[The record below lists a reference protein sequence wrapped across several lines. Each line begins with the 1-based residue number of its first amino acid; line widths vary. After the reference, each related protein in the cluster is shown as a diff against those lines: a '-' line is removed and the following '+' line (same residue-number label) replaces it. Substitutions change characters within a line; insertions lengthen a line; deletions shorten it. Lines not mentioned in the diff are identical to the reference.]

1 MNKTNKKLETHK
13 KNKICNCPRC
23 KDLRSLTRV
32 DRVSRW
38 VLGTVKWTYD
48 YGYIIASGALSDK
61 NHPIEKFNNL
71 EETEKKDLI
80 NKCTKAYKPFK
91 KYLLFYVCYLFGA
104 YFQQCKRH
112 NIQFKFEKD
121 FLMIQLINFRK
132 MIEKFYN
139 KPNKKTTIWMPLFD
153 NLFGKKDLNINKN
166 FFLALFPPLKNEQ
179 LELIVDWFIK
189 YKENPTVENIFYSA
203 AHYFHMELDEN
214 SSFNNIK
221 TDNQLDKHLFKITK
235 KDLKGFNKS
244 ILQTEIPI
252 RHSFVYL
259 ASTTHEKL
267 RELFKKYETD
277 DVLIKKIISI
287 GPDINYVI
295 DSLKN

>member
-1 MNKTNKKLETHK
+1 MNKTNKKLESHK
-13 KNKICNCPRC
+13 KNKICNCPSC
-23 KDLRSLTRV
+23 KDLRSLGRV

-71 EETEKKDLI
+71 EETEKKNLI
-80 NKCTKAYKPFK
+80 NKCTKAYKHFK

-166 FFLALFPPLKNEQ
+166 FFLALFPPLKNEH
-179 LELIVDWFIK
+179 LELIVDWFIE
-189 YKENPTVENIFYSA
+189 YKNDPTIESIFYSA
-203 AHYFHMELDEN
+203 AHYLYMELDEN
-214 SSFNNIK
+214 SSFYK
-221 TDNQLDKHLFKITK
+221 VQKKGELMDSMLFKLTD
-235 KDLKGFNKS
+235 KDFKGFDKS
-244 ILQTEIPI
+244 ILQTESPI
-252 RHSFVYL
+252 RFSFVFL
-259 ASTTHEKL
+259 ALATHEKL
-267 RELFKKYETD
+267 KNLFKEYKTNED
-277 DVLIKKIISI
+277 FIEKIISI
-287 GPDINYVI
+287 GPDINYQI
-295 DSLKN
+295 ES

>member
-1 MNKTNKKLETHK
+1 MRKKNNKNKK
-13 KNKICNCPRC
+13 CNCDSC
-23 KDLRSLTRV
+23 KEMRTLDRI

-48 YGYIIASGALSDK
+48 FGYIISSGALSDK
-61 NHPIEKFNNL
+61 NHPIEKFKNL
-71 EETEKKDLI
+71 KDDEKKYLI
-80 NKCTKAYKPFK
+80 NTCEKAYKPFK
-91 KYLLFYVCYLFGA
+91 KYLLFYICYLFGV

-112 NIQFKFEKD
+112 GIEFKFEKD
-121 FLMIQLINFRK
+121 FLMIQLKSFRK
-132 MIEKFYN
+132 MIETFYDS
-139 KPNKKTTIWMPLFD
+139 PNKKTNLWMKSFD
-153 NLFGKKDLNINKN
+153 NLFEKKDLNINKN

>member
-1 MNKTNKKLETHK
+1 MNKTNKKLESHK
-13 KNKICNCPRC
+13 KNKICNCPKC
-23 KDLRSLTRV
+23 KDLRNLGRV

-139 KPNKKTTIWMPLFD
+139 KPNKKTSIWMPLFD

-166 FFLALFPPLKNEQ
+166 FFLALFPPLKKEQ
-179 LELIVDWFIK
+179 LELIVDWFI
-189 YKENPTVENIFYSA
+189 ENKNDPTIESIFYSA
-203 AHYFHMELDEN
+203 AHYLHMELDEN
-214 SSFNNIK
+214 SSFSK
-221 TDNQLDKHLFKITK
+221 VQKKGELMDTMLFKLTD
-235 KDLKGFNKS
+235 KDFKGFDKS
-244 ILQTEIPI
+244 ILQTESPI
-252 RHSFVYL
+252 RYSFVFL
-259 ASTTHEKL
+259 ALATDEKL
-267 RELFKKYETD
+267 KNLFKEYKTND
-277 DVLIKKIISI
+277 DFIEKIISI
-287 GPDINYVI
+287 GPDINYQI
-295 DSLKN
+295 ET

>member
-1 MNKTNKKLETHK
+1 MNKTNKKLESHK
-13 KNKICNCPRC
+13 KNKICNCPKC
-23 KDLRSLTRV
+23 KDLRNLGKG

-48 YGYIIASGALSDK
+48 YGYIMASGAISAK
-61 NHPIEKFNNL
+61 NYPIEKFNNL

-139 KPNKKTTIWMPLFD
+139 KPNKKRE
-153 NLFGKKDLNINKN
+153 GSG
-166 FFLALFPPLKNEQ
+166 
-179 LELIVDWFIK
+179 LE
-189 YKENPTVENIFYSA
+189 
-203 AHYFHMELDEN
+203 
-214 SSFNNIK
+214 
-221 TDNQLDKHLFKITK
+221 
-235 KDLKGFNKS
+235 
-244 ILQTEIPI
+244 
-252 RHSFVYL
+252 
-259 ASTTHEKL
+259 
-267 RELFKKYETD
+267 
-277 DVLIKKIISI
+277 
-287 GPDINYVI
+287 
-295 DSLKN
+295 

>member
-1 MNKTNKKLETHK
+1 MNKKNNKNKK
-13 KNKICNCPRC
+13 CNCDSC
-23 KDLRSLTRV
+23 KEMRTLDRI

-48 YGYIIASGALSDK
+48 FGYIISSGALSDK
-61 NHPIEKFNNL
+61 NHPIEKFKNL
-71 EETEKKDLI
+71 KDDEKKYLI
-80 NKCTKAYKPFK
+80 NTCEKAYKPFK
-91 KYLLFYVCYLFGA
+91 KYLLFYICYLFGA

-112 NIQFKFEKD
+112 KIEFKFEKD
-121 FLMIQLINFRK
+121 FLMIQLKSFRK
-132 MIEKFYN
+132 MIETFYDS
-139 KPNKKTTIWMPLFD
+139 PNKKTNLWMKSFD

-221 TDNQLDKHLFKITK
+221 TDNALDKHLFKLTK

-252 RHSFVYL
+252 RNSFVYL
-259 ASTTHEKL
+259 ALTTHEKL
-267 RELFKKYETD
+267 KKLFIEFEAND
-277 DVLIKKIISI
+277 DLIKKIISI
-287 GPDINYVI
+287 GPDINYQI
-295 DSLKN
+295 E

>member
-1 MNKTNKKLETHK
+1 MNKKNNKNKK
-13 KNKICNCPRC
+13 CNCDSC
-23 KDLRSLTRV
+23 KEMRTLDRI

-48 YGYIIASGALSDK
+48 FGYIISSGALSDK
-61 NHPIEKFNNL
+61 NHPIEKFKNL
-71 EETEKKDLI
+71 KDDEKKYLI
-80 NKCTKAYKPFK
+80 NTCEKAYKPFK
-91 KYLLFYVCYLFGA
+91 KYLLFYICYLFGA

-112 NIQFKFEKD
+112 KIEFKFEKD
-121 FLMIQLINFRK
+121 FLMIQLKSFRK
-132 MIEKFYN
+132 MIETFYYS
-139 KPNKKTTIWMPLFD
+139 PNKKTNLWMKLFD

-221 TDNQLDKHLFKITK
+221 TDNALDKHLFKLTK

-244 ILQTEIPI
+244 ILQAEIPI
-252 RHSFVYL
+252 RNSFVYL
-259 ASTTHEKL
+259 ALTTHEKL
-267 RELFKKYETD
+267 KKLFIEYEAN

-287 GPDINYVI
+287 GPDISYQI
-295 DSLKN
+295 ESLKN

>member
-1 MNKTNKKLETHK
+1 MNKTNKKLESHK
-13 KNKICNCPRC
+13 KNKICNCPSC
-23 KDLRSLTRV
+23 KDLRSLGRV

-71 EETEKKDLI
+71 EKTEKKDLI

-166 FFLALFPPLKNEQ
+166 FFLALFPPLKNEH
-179 LELIVDWFIK
+179 LELIVDWFIE
-189 YKENPTVENIFYSA
+189 YKNDPTIESIFYSA
-203 AHYFHMELDEN
+203 AHYLYMELDEN
-214 SSFNNIK
+214 SSFYK
-221 TDNQLDKHLFKITK
+221 VQKKGELMDSMLFKLTD
-235 KDLKGFNKS
+235 KDFKGFDKS
-244 ILQTEIPI
+244 ILQTESPI
-252 RHSFVYL
+252 RFSFVFL
-259 ASTTHEKL
+259 ALATHEKL
-267 RELFKKYETD
+267 KNLFKEYKTNED
-277 DVLIKKIISI
+277 FIEKIISI
-287 GPDINYVI
+287 GPDINYQI
-295 DSLKN
+295 ET

>member
-1 MNKTNKKLETHK
+1 MNKTNKKLESHK
-13 KNKICNCPRC
+13 KNKICNCPGC
-23 KDLRSLTRV
+23 KDLRSLDRV

-38 VLGTVKWTYD
+38 VLGTVKWSYD

-71 EETEKKDLI
+71 EETEKKELI
-80 NKCTKAYKPFK
+80 NKCEKAYKPFK

-166 FFLALFPPLKNEQ
+166 FFLALFPPLKKEQ
-179 LELIVDWFIK
+179 LELIVDWFIE
-189 YKENPTVENIFYSA
+189 YKNDPTIESIFYSA
-203 AHYFHMELDEN
+203 AHYLHMELDEN
-214 SSFNNIK
+214 SSFYK
-221 TDNQLDKHLFKITK
+221 VQKKGELMDSMLFKLTD
-235 KDLKGFNKS
+235 KDFKGFDKS
-244 ILQTEIPI
+244 ILQTESPI
-252 RHSFVYL
+252 RYSFVYL

-267 RELFKKYETD
+267 KNLFKKYKTND
-277 DVLIKKIISI
+277 DLIEKIVSI
-287 GPDINYVI
+287 GPDINYQI
-295 DSLKN
+295 ET

>member
-1 MNKTNKKLETHK
+1 MNKKNNKNKK
-13 KNKICNCPRC
+13 CNCDSC
-23 KDLRSLTRV
+23 KEMRTLDRI

-48 YGYIIASGALSDK
+48 FGYIISSGALSDK
-61 NHPIEKFNNL
+61 NHPIEKFKNL
-71 EETEKKDLI
+71 KDDEKKYLI
-80 NKCTKAYKPFK
+80 NTCEKAYKPFK
-91 KYLLFYVCYLFGA
+91 KYLLFYICYLFGA

-112 NIQFKFEKD
+112 KIEFKFEKD
-121 FLMIQLINFRK
+121 FLMIQLKSFRK
-132 MIEKFYN
+132 MIETFYDS
-139 KPNKKTTIWMPLFD
+139 PNKKTNLWMKSFD

>member
-1 MNKTNKKLETHK
+1 MNKTNKKLESHK
-13 KNKICNCPRC
+13 KNKICNCPSC
-23 KDLRSLTRV
+23 KDLRSLGRV

-166 FFLALFPPLKNEQ
+166 FFLALFPPLKNEH
-179 LELIVDWFIK
+179 LELIVDWFIE
-189 YKENPTVENIFYSA
+189 YKNDPTIESIFYSA
-203 AHYFHMELDEN
+203 AHYLYMELDEN
-214 SSFNNIK
+214 SSFYK
-221 TDNQLDKHLFKITK
+221 VQKKGELMDSMLFKLTD
-235 KDLKGFNKS
+235 KDFKGFDKS
-244 ILQTEIPI
+244 ILQTESPI
-252 RHSFVYL
+252 RFSFVFL
-259 ASTTHEKL
+259 ALATHEKL
-267 RELFKKYETD
+267 KNLFKEYKTNED
-277 DVLIKKIISI
+277 FIEKIISI
-287 GPDINYVI
+287 GPDINYQI
-295 DSLKN
+295 ES

>member
-1 MNKTNKKLETHK
+1 MNKTNKKLESHK
-13 KNKICNCPRC
+13 KNKICNCPKC
-23 KDLRSLTRV
+23 KDLRNLGRV

-80 NKCTKAYKPFK
+80 NKCEKAYKPFK

-166 FFLALFPPLKNEQ
+166 FFLALFPPLKKEQ
-179 LELIVDWFIK
+179 LELIVDWFIE
-189 YKENPTVENIFYSA
+189 YKNDPTIESIFHSS
-203 AHYFHMELDEN
+203 AHYLHMELDEN
-214 SSFNNIK
+214 SSFSK
-221 TDNQLDKHLFKITK
+221 VQKKGELMDTMLFKLTD
-235 KDLKGFNKS
+235 KDFKGFDKS
-244 ILQTEIPI
+244 ILQTESPI
-252 RHSFVYL
+252 RYSFVFL
-259 ASTTHEKL
+259 ALTTHEKL
-267 RELFKKYETD
+267 KNLFKEYKTND
-277 DVLIKKIISI
+277 DFIEKIISI
-287 GPDINYVI
+287 GPDINYQI
-295 DSLKN
+295 ET

>member
-1 MNKTNKKLETHK
+1 MK
-13 KNKICNCPRC
+13 
-23 KDLRSLTRV
+23 
-32 DRVSRW
+32 
-38 VLGTVKWTYD
+38 
-48 YGYIIASGALSDK
+48 
-61 NHPIEKFNNL
+61 
-71 EETEKKDLI
+71 
-80 NKCTKAYKPFK
+80 
-91 KYLLFYVCYLFGA
+91 
-104 YFQQCKRH
+104 
-112 NIQFKFEKD
+112 
-121 FLMIQLINFRK
+121 
-132 MIEKFYN
+132 
-139 KPNKKTTIWMPLFD
+139 LFD

-189 YKENPTVENIFYSA
+189 YKENPTVQNIFYSA

-277 DVLIKKIISI
+277 DLLIKKIISI
-287 GPDINYVI
+287 GPDINYQI
-295 DSLKN
+295 ESLKN

>member
-1 MNKTNKKLETHK
+1 MNKTNKKLESHK
-13 KNKICNCPRC
+13 KNKICNCPKC
-23 KDLRSLTRV
+23 KDLRNLGRV

-139 KPNKKTTIWMPLFD
+139 KPNKKTSIWMPLFD

-166 FFLALFPPLKNEQ
+166 FFLALFPPLKKEQ
-179 LELIVDWFIK
+179 LELIVDWFI
-189 YKENPTVENIFYSA
+189 ENKNDPTIESIFYSA
-203 AHYFHMELDEN
+203 AHYLHMELDEN
-214 SSFNNIK
+214 SSFSK
-221 TDNQLDKHLFKITK
+221 VQKKGELMDTMLFKLT
-235 KDLKGFNKS
+235 DEDFKGFDKS
-244 ILQTEIPI
+244 ILQTESPI
-252 RHSFVYL
+252 RYSFVFL
-259 ASTTHEKL
+259 ALATDEKL
-267 RELFKKYETD
+267 KNLFKEYKTND
-277 DVLIKKIISI
+277 DFIEKIISI
-287 GPDINYVI
+287 GPDINYQI
-295 DSLKN
+295 ET